1 MSNSVSQDMLS
12 ETPPFPRMV
21 VLTMVYPCNASCPH
35 CPYNNATIRE
45 EYRDQPF
52 MDEGVFRKVAQEAG
66 KHGVLLR
73 ISGAGEPMMHPKVT
87 ELLVYAKSM
96 GCKIGLITN
105 GSLFTEEN
113 SRALLEAG
121 VDMIEFSVDAAD
133 PDTYH
138 VVRKRLKWDILL
150 ENARRML
157 AIRNAIKS
165 TSNIVASGVNQ
176 VGIDIDEVE
185 RFWRN
190 DVGVDNFIR
199 RKFLTWG
206 ENTKLDASQS
216 ADPAPYLDINT
227 EPCPFI
233 FERVLI
239 DTRGTV
245 MGCPYDIGARFV
257 VGDLKKSSLAEIW
270 HCEAFRDYRRQHLAL
285 QGHKIEM
292 CSKCPDWKYRS
303 WDHNYWKVMRDASAV
318 RSQINQGGGNAD
330 KSDHRA

>member
-1 MSNSVSQDMLS
+1 MTSPLS
-12 ETPPFPRMV
+12 RELLTETPPFPRMV

-52 MDEGVFRKVAQEAG
+52 MDEVVFRSVAREAG

-73 ISGAGEPMMHPKVT
+73 ISGAGEPMMHPKAT
-87 ELLVYAKSM
+87 ELLVYAKEM

-113 SRALLEAG
+113 SLALLKAG

-133 PDTYH
+133 EETYN
-138 VVRKRLKWDILL
+138 VVRRRLKWSVLL

-157 AIRNAIKS
+157 RLRNEMKS
-165 TSNIVASGVNQ
+165 MSNIVASGVNQ
-176 VGIDIDEVE
+176 VGVDIDAVE
-185 RFWRN
+185 AFWRN
-190 DVGVDNFIR
+190 EIGVDNFIR

-216 ADPAPYLDINT
+216 ADPTPYMDIKS

-257 VGDLKKSSLAEIW
+257 VGDLKKDSLANIW
-270 HCEAFRDYRRQHLAL
+270 HCESFKAYRRQHLDL
-285 QGHKIEM
+285 RGHEIPM

-303 WDHNYWKVMRDASAV
+303 WDHNYWKVMREADTA
-318 RSQINQGGGNAD
+318 RNQAIGANAD
-330 KSDHRA
+330 SCSCE